1 MITVLKLITITVN
14 NKIVIEEPISVLIN
28 LFEALVLIIIIINSK
43 KINVNRKVILSIH
56 FTVDIYLQEFTAI
69 FPIHLFKFQ
78 QVAVL
83 LQEADKDMKFSNS
96 MFWDQSR
103 KRLVVY
109 QLQNKYPRSQ
119 AFYLPANDVVC
130 DYVTVTTN
138 DSAFRE
144 THDSQWNL
152 ERGTVMLF

>member
-1 MITVLKLITITVN
+1 M
-14 NKIVIEEPISVLIN
+14 
-28 LFEALVLIIIIINSK
+28 
-43 KINVNRKVILSIH
+43 
-56 FTVDIYLQEFTAI
+56 

-109 QLQNKYPRSQ
+109 QLQNKYPRS
-119 AFYLPANDVVC
+119 
-130 DYVTVTTN
+130 
-138 DSAFRE
+138 
-144 THDSQWNL
+144 
-152 ERGTVMLF
+152 